1 MPSTGRFKHIARF
14 ITVGKHLPTFLGM
27 LITLSVLWLQLSA
40 PTFVEDFIQRPEYLV
55 YDQRLDIMPK
65 ACNAS
70 CWIQIM
76 DVLLFNSIW
85 ISCNV
90 GFCVFF
96 NLGFS
101 LGNCF

>member
-1 MPSTGRFKHIARF
+1 
-14 ITVGKHLPTFLGM
+14 
-27 LITLSVLWLQLSA
+27 
-40 PTFVEDFIQRPEYLV
+40 
-55 YDQRLDIMPK
+55 
-65 ACNAS
+65 
-70 CWIQIM
+70 M

-101 LGNCF
+101 LGNCFNLGFDSGKLDSRTLESRKLNA